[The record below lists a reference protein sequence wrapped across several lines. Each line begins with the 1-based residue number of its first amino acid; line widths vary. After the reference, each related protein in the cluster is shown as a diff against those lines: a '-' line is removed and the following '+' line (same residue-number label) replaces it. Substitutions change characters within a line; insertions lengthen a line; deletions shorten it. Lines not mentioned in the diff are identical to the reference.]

1 MSSDDEDDLAGK
13 KGFKAISKKMCK
25 TIRTLNTKTNRY
37 KRTFMC
43 LHEGCGRTFS
53 KSCNM

>member
-1 MSSDDEDDLAGK
+1 VHDETSSDDEDDLTGK

-43 LHEGCGRTFS
+43 LHEGCGR
-53 KSCNM
+53 